1 MTTKGRIDVAK
12 VRSATEAD
20 KARWDVEDGFD
31 ERDFG
36 PERLVLP
43 KTDVRALRERLALS
57 QEAFSERYFLPLR
70 TVQDWEQRRREPS
83 EPARVLLYAI
93 DRDAK
98 AVEAILAASSAGQRG
113 SSRRVSSPVAS
124 ASRAPAKPTKRRKS
138 A

>member
-20 KARWDVEDGFD
+20 KARWDVEDGYD
-31 ERDFG
+31 DRDFG
-36 PERLVLP
+36 PERFVLP

-70 TVQDWEQRRREPS
+70 TIQDWEQRRREPS

-93 DRDAK
+93 DCDAK
-98 AVEAILAASSAGQRG
+98 GVEAILGASSAGQLV
-113 SSRRVSSPVAS
+113 SSRRVLSRVAS
-124 ASRAPAKPTKRRKS
+124 ASPAPKPTKRRKS